1 MLLRIKA
8 RVPRYARRTVKCIRY
23 VLTLDILVL
32 ELAGTGRTHTTTHP
46 THLGNQVPRAWLK
59 DCSGALT
66 MRPIGQAHGA
76 KQMRTSAMHFN
87 EQLHSRRQ
95 ATNNARQCLLT
106 CLTLAHTRVQRR
118 HRLLEFGSVFTTTL
132 LRRPWGMVVGQQ
144 KATSAAIVRL
154 LALRLVS
161 KDSYRYPPISCSQE
175 SSHKSAKCRK
185 SVQIVH

>member
-1 MLLRIKA
+1 MRTPGTLVELTLLRIKA

-118 HRLLEFGSVFTTTL
+118 HRLLEFGSVFTNAA
-132 LRRPWGMVVGQQ
+132 PAAVGDGGGSA

-161 KDSYRYPPISCSQE
+161 RIRSSIPPDFML
-175 SSHKSAKCRK
+175 ARK
-185 SVQIVH
+185 LTQKR